1 VSAILVAC
9 GVFLKPRRT
18 ELDRK
23 VIILAVL
30 LVLAVQEAFAQPPES
45 EEPTSLGLQSQP
57 VRIVDFPTAGL
68 LPRRAFRVE
77 GNIYA
82 EGGVL
87 LNLTIGFTRFFS
99 FGISYGGYNVIG
111 TGDPELNPEP
121 AVNLKVRL
129 LEESLVA
136 PAVAIGFDSQG
147 YGKYFEDKVCPRD
160 ENCEPGETCYKDR
173 ECVEEDLDEDRY
185 LVKSPGI
192 YAVASKNWDVVGP
205 LSFHGGISYSLE
217 NKQDN
222 DLTLFVGVIKSFS
235 DFLDIRAEYDFAT
248 NDNESAW
255 QIAEDRG
262 RLNAS
267 LLWHVSE
274 NISLGFEARDIATKK
289 RTGIVKE
296 NATVSGESVT
306 LEDLRTWNRGF
317 SIVFR
322 DFL

>member
-1 VSAILVAC
+1 M
-9 GVFLKPRRT
+9 
-18 ELDRK
+18 DRK

-30 LVLAVQEAFAQPPES
+30 LVLAAQEALPQPAAP
-45 EEPTSLGLQSQP
+45 EEPAPLGLQSQP

-77 GNIYA
+77 GDIYA

-87 LNLTIGFTRFFS
+87 LSLTLGFARFFS

-121 AVNLKVRL
+121 AVHLKVRL
-129 LEESLVA
+129 LEESLLA
-136 PAVAIGFDSQG
+136 PAVAVGFDSQG
-147 YGKYFEDKVCPRD
+147 YGKYFEDRVCSQEED
-160 ENCEPGETCYKDR
+160 CEPGKTCYKDR
-173 ECVEEDLDEDRY
+173 ECVEQDLDEDRY

-192 YAVASKNWDVVGP
+192 YAVASKNWDVIGP
-205 LSFHGGISYSLE
+205 LSFHGGICYSLE
-217 NKQDN
+217 NEQDN

-235 DFLDIRAEYDFAT
+235 NFLDIRAEYDFAT

-289 RTGIVKE
+289 RSGEVKE
-296 NATVSGESVT
+296 DSMVSGESIG

-317 SIVFR
+317 SVVFR